1 MAPYAEV
8 AYQLMHGTPLQ
19 LQALL
24 LLFFILLLRLA
35 TTTSSRNKAKRVPPS
50 PPGFPVIG
58 HLHLVGDLPHVSLC
72 NLSRTHAPDGLMLLR
87 LGAVPNLV
95 VSSPRAAEAIMR
107 THDHMFASRPPSKIA
122 EVLLYG
128 PSSDIAFSPYGEH
141 WRQARKLVTTHL
153 LTVKKVQSYR
163 IARLQEVKQVLARI
177 SEAAAASKSVDL
189 GETLNTYA
197 NDVVCRAVSGKFFRA
212 EGRNKLFRELIEA
225 NSALV
230 GGFNLED
237 YFPSLAKVLHLL
249 NRFACSSAKTVHKRW
264 DELLEAIISD
274 HERNSMHQENGT
286 DDLGESDFIDVLL
299 AVQQEFR
306 GITRDHI
313 KAILMDM
320 FAAGTDTSSLVL
332 EFAMAEL
339 MRNPKLMVKL
349 QSEVRNNTPRG
360 QELVEEENLSGM
372 SYLKAVVKE
381 TLRLHPPVPLLVPHL
396 AMADCEV
403 DGYRIPAGTRA
414 IINSWALGR
423 YPGSWEKP
431 EEFVPDRFVE
441 GGAAATV
448 DLRGKDFQF
457 VPFGAG
463 RRICPGLNFG
473 LATVE
478 IMLANLAYCFDWEL
492 PDGVEDIDMTEVF
505 GLTVHRKEK
514 LMLVPKPHR
523 AV

>member
-1 MAPYAEV
+1 
-8 AYQLMHGTPLQ
+8 MHGTP

-24 LLFFILLLRLA
+24 LLFFILLLHLA
-35 TTTSSRNKAKRVPPS
+35 TTSSRNQAKRLPPS
-50 PPGFPVIG
+50 PPGLPVIG
-58 HLHLVGDLPHVSLC
+58 HLHLVGDLPHVSLR
-72 NLSRTHAPDGLMLLR
+72 NLSRMHGPDGVMLLR

-95 VSSPRAAEAIMR
+95 VSSPRAAQEIML
-107 THDHMFASRPPSKIA
+107 THDHLFASRPPSTIA
-122 EVLLYG
+122 EALLYG
-128 PSSDIAFSPYGEH
+128 SSSDIGFSPYGEH

-153 LTVKKVQSYR
+153 FTVKKVQSYR
-163 IARLQEVKQVLARI
+163 VARQQEVKQVMDRI
-177 SEAAAASKSVDL
+177 SEAAAARAAVDL

-237 YFPSLAKVLHLL
+237 YFPGLAKVHVL
-249 NRFACSSAKTVHKRW
+249 NRFVCKKAERMHRRW

-274 HERNSMHQENGT
+274 HEKNSIHHGREDGIDEQ
-286 DDLGESDFIDVLL
+286 GESDFIDVLL
-299 AVQQEFR
+299 SVQQEFH

-320 FAAGTDTSSLVL
+320 FGAGTDTSYLVL

-339 MRNPKLMVKL
+339 MRNPQLMAKL
-349 QSEVRNNTPRG
+349 QSEVRSGTPKG
-360 QELVEEENLSGM
+360 QELVEDENLAGM
-372 SYLKAVVKE
+372 AYLKAVVKE
-381 TLRLHPPVPLLVPHL
+381 TLRLHPPAPLLIPHL
-396 AMADCEV
+396 AMADCDV
-403 DGYRIPAGTRA
+403 DGYRIPAGTRV
-414 IINSWALGR
+414 IINSWAIGR
-423 YPGSWEKP
+423 DPGSWEKP
-431 EEFVPDRFVE
+431 EEFVPERFVE
-441 GGAAATV
+441 GGAAAAV

-492 PDGVEDIDMTEVF
+492 PDGMEKEGIDMTEVF
-505 GLTVHRKEK
+505 GLTVRRKEK
-514 LMLVPKPHR
+514 LMLVPKTHLV
-523 AV
+523 A

>member
-1 MAPYAEV
+1 M
-8 AYQLMHGTPLQ
+8 
-19 LQALL
+19 
-24 LLFFILLLRLA
+24 
-35 TTTSSRNKAKRVPPS
+35 N
-50 PPGFPVIG
+50 
-58 HLHLVGDLPHVSLC
+58 
-72 NLSRTHAPDGLMLLR
+72 N
-87 LGAVPNLV
+87 
-95 VSSPRAAEAIMR
+95 
-107 THDHMFASRPPSKIA
+107 
-122 EVLLYG
+122 
-128 PSSDIAFSPYGEH
+128 
-141 WRQARKLVTTHL
+141 
-153 LTVKKVQSYR
+153 VQ
-163 IARLQEVKQVLARI
+163 
-177 SEAAAASKSVDL
+177 
-189 GETLNTYA
+189 
-197 NDVVCRAVSGKFFRA
+197 
-212 EGRNKLFRELIEA
+212 
-225 NSALV
+225 
-230 GGFNLED
+230 
-237 YFPSLAKVLHLL
+237 
-249 NRFACSSAKTVHKRW
+249 
-264 DELLEAIISD
+264 
-274 HERNSMHQENGT
+274 
-286 DDLGESDFIDVLL
+286 
-299 AVQQEFR
+299 
-306 GITRDHI
+306 
-313 KAILMDM
+313 DM

-339 MRNPKLMVKL
+339 MRNPKLMIKL

-381 TLRLHPPVPLLVPHL
+381 TLRLHPPAPLLVPHL
-396 AMADCEV
+396 AMAECEV

-514 LMLVPKPHR
+514 LMLVPKTHI